1 VSARLFVALEL
12 PAEVRAAL
20 ARFGRAAADADH
32 ALRAVRDDDLH
43 VTLLFLGHRPL
54 DEIDVAAGVVDE
66 AASGVAAPLLEL
78 GAPLWLSPRRPHVL
92 TVALADP
99 SHALAALQSAVAV
112 GLVEA
117 LGLVPE
123 RRRFLPHVTV
133 ARVRRGAVP
142 RREGLPAATWGAGGA
157 FPGEAVTL
165 FRSYLG
171 GGPARYEPLLRVPL
185 VAPA

>member
-20 ARFGRAAADADH
+20 AAFGRAAAEADD
-32 ALRAVRDDDLH
+32 ALRPVREDDLH
-43 VTLLFLGHRPL
+43 VTLIFLGHRRL
-54 DEIDVAAGVVDE
+54 DEIEVAASAVEE
-66 AASGVAAPLLEL
+66 AATGVAAPLLEL

-92 TVALADP
+92 TVELDDP
-99 SHALAALQSAVAV
+99 SGALAALQSAVSV
-112 GLVEA
+112 ELVEE
-117 LGLVPE
+117 LGLVLE

-142 RREGLPAATWGAGGA
+142 RRSGLPDPTWEGLGP

-165 FRSYLG
+165 FRSHLG

-185 VAPA
+185 VAPS

>member
-12 PAEVRAAL
+12 PAAVRASL
-20 ARFGRAAADADH
+20 AAFGHAAAADDD
-32 ALRAVRDDDLH
+32 ALRPVAEDHLH
-43 VTLLFLGHRPL
+43 ATLLFLGNRRL
-54 DEIDVAAGVVDE
+54 DDIDVAAAAVE
-66 AASGVAAPLLEL
+66 AAAAGVAAPLLEL

-92 TVALADP
+92 TVELADP
-99 SHALAALQSAVAV
+99 SHSLTALQSAVSVA
-112 GLVEA
+112 LVDA

-142 RREGLPAATWGAGGA
+142 RREGLPPVPWQTPGA

-165 FRSYLG
+165 FRSHLG
-171 GGPARYEPLLRVPL
+171 GGPVRYEPLLRVPL
-185 VAPA
+185 VAPS